1 MKLDTE
7 QNLEVEVEE
16 SPATPKMFTKHWL
29 GYFAIGCS
37 FGLSLLVL
45 IANIG
50 SAYGFKMAAAP
61 VKQEAM
67 AAEIADK
74 PIVISADV
82 VKATAKAPDTGSGN
96 KVEIE
101 DWHYYN
107 TDLQDDGVI
116 LNDYNF
122 GPNPVLGSP
131 EALENFAKILDK
143 KGLKDTITM
152 EEVAGEVDPKKIDED
167 FRERMRKDPALGAAD
182 MAWADSILGTRYLGT
197 FYSEAKEKWDVAMND
212 AKEHFISDKDDYYKT
227 LDAFEKYLD
236 SATKVE
242 IKKQTSGLN
251 DQMYMNPFTKDEVPD
266 IIVMES
272 ADHAGWFLVY
282 TFTIKE
288 TATKEIKFRLDCGY
302 QPTNVAEIMKVKA
315 KKNPNK
321 KSKVT
326 NKPVVTTTPPIVQA
340 PIITNTVPSVPS
352 VPSVPGHPSNPDK
365 PDRPDKPD
373 NPTPDPVVP
382 DPDPVNPDPPGPIP
396 TPDPP
401 DPSPIPVPP
410 DPNPTPPKDP
420 TNGTDVLPNDNPG
433 PGENT
438 NNPDNPDYS
447 TKDQETNS
455 NHMSPE
461 DYDKAMDDNRSANEE
476 SREGGDSNE
485 PSTPPPSE
493 DTHQD
498 NNGDK
503 IDEPTEK
510 SDSSV
515 DHDSP
520 GDHWDGP
527 PD

>member
-1 MKLDTE
+1 MRLDTE
-7 QNLEVEVEE
+7 QNLEVKVEE

-61 VKQEAM
+61 IKEEAM
-67 AAEIADK
+67 AAEMSVDNE
-74 PIVISADV
+74 PIVVSADV
-82 VKATAKAPDTGSGN
+82 VKATAKAPDTGGGSE
-96 KVEIE
+96 VEVE

-131 EALENFAKILDK
+131 EALGNFAKILDK

-152 EEVAGEVDPKKIDED
+152 EEVAGEVDPKEIDKD

-182 MAWADSILGTRYLGT
+182 MAWADSILGTRYLGM

-242 IKKQTSGLN
+242 IKKQKSGLN

-321 KSKVT
+321 KSKTVT
-326 NKPVVTTTPPIVQA
+326 NKPVTTT

-352 VPSVPGHPSNPDK
+352 VPTVPGHPSKPDK

-373 NPTPDPVVP
+373 NPK
-382 DPDPVNPDPPGPIP
+382 PDPVNPDPP
-396 TPDPP
+396 DPN
-401 DPSPIPVPP
+401 PIPVPP
-410 DPNPTPPKDP
+410 DPTPTPPKDP
-420 TNGTDVLPNDNPG
+420 TNGTSVLPDDDPG

-461 DYDKAMDDNRSANEE
+461 DYDKAMEDNHWANE
-476 SREGGDSNE
+476 SGREGGDSNE
-485 PSTPPPSE
+485 PSTPAPSS
-493 DTHQD
+493 DTNVDSNADEGTGH
-498 NNGDK
+498 GG
-503 IDEPTEK
+503 IDEPTKE

-515 DHDSP
+515 SHDPP